1 MSFKWSNIFP
11 IIDALKGYGKEEF
24 KGDLSAGLTVGV
36 MLIPQG
42 MAYAM
47 LAGLPPIHGMYAA
60 TIPLIIYAFFG
71 SSRQLAVGPVAM
83 ISLLTTAG
91 VAAIAHPGTDQY
103 IQVAVL
109 LALVVGGIQ
118 FLMGTMRL
126 GFLANFLSH
135 PIISGFTSAAALII
149 GLSQLKHILGISV
162 PRTHHIQELVEKIIQ
177 NAPSANLYSMA
188 IGIAGIIIIL
198 LSKKIHRAIP
208 AQLLAVIFG
217 IVVVQL
223 FDLTDMGVKI
233 VGDIPAGLPSFHAP
247 IIDWGQAKD
256 LLLFGVTI
264 SIIGFMES
272 YAVARAIQ
280 TKHRNYEVDANR
292 ELIALGLANIGA
304 GFSQAYPVAGGFGRS
319 AVNDKSGAQ
328 TQLASIIS
336 ASLLILIL
344 LFFTPYFYYL
354 PKAILGAIIVVAV
367 LGLIDCREVLFLWR
381 ANKTDL
387 SLFVITFLGTL
398 LLGIEQGIAVGVI
411 LSLIMVI
418 LRVTRPHVAE
428 LGKVP
433 GTIHYR
439 NIERFPELIQQVDT
453 LIVRFDAQLFFAN
466 VQFFK
471 EKLFELAERKG
482 NKLKR
487 IIINAE
493 SINQIDSTG
502 IHAIKEIINAF
513 NERGIAIVFA
523 GVKGPVRD
531 ALKRG
536 GVIDSIGED
545 KFYMCIEDAVNCLC
559 RSPEPKESSMKDF
572 TTQSNA

>member
-24 KGDLSAGLTVGV
+24 KGDISAGLTVGV

-367 LGLIDCREVLFLWR
+367 LGLIDWREVLFLWR

-439 NIERFPELIQQVDT
+439 NVERFPELIQQDDT

-471 EKLFELAERKG
+471 EKLFELADKKG
-482 NKLKR
+482 DKLKR

-513 NERGIAIVFA
+513 NKRGIAIVFA